1 MAQNVPPIEW
11 TENALVLR
19 EFVSYLVRLRR
30 NGCGFAAGTIE
41 RLAWS
46 SSFIARGLVGVDD
59 KVRRIAPRTCSR

>member
-41 RLAWS
+41 S
-46 SSFIARGLVGVDD
+46 STAESQNWASP
-59 KVRRIAPRTCSR
+59 KMSRRASPVA